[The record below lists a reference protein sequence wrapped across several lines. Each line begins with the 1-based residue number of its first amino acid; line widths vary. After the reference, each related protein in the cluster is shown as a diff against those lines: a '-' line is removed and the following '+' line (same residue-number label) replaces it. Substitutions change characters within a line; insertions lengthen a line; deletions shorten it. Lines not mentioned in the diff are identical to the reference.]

1 METILSEINE
11 NLKTIISLL
20 KNNNETKPKTKKK
33 KTEKSNKKVKT
44 EKKKTEKP
52 NKKVKTEK
60 KKTEK
65 LKSNKKTYLTKYLN
79 GILLHGN
86 TFDHRSFIKS
96 LGGFWNKVYKGWIV
110 SESCFD
116 EIIRE
121 ITELAYE
128 NKTLDKNLTDE
139 NGDPYTL
146 KYFKKLKKLIDE
158 ENLLDSDSDSDSE

>member
-33 KTEKSNKKVKT
+33 KTEKPNKKVKT

-52 NKKVKTEK
+52 KT
-60 KKTEK
+60 
-65 LKSNKKTYLTKYLN
+65 NKKTYLTKYLN

-146 KYFKKLKKLIDE
+146 KKRKKTKQIDE

>member
-1 METILSEINE
+1 MSYKMETILSEINE

-33 KTEKSNKKVKT
+33 KTEKPKT

-52 NKKVKTEK
+52 KTEK

-65 LKSNKKTYLTKYLN
+65 LKTNKKTYLTKYLN

-86 TFDHRSFIKS
+86 TFDHRSFIKT

-110 SESCFD
+110 SESCFN

-146 KYFKKLKKLIDE
+146 KKRKKTKQIDE
-158 ENLLDSDSDSDSE
+158 ENLLDSDSDSE